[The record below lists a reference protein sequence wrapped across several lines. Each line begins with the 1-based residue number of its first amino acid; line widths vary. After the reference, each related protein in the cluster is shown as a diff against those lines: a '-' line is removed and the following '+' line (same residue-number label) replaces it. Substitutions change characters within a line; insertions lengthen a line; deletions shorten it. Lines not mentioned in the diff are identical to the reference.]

1 MEILSFK
8 AMKNNGD
15 TLCAKQWH
23 QRFHAS
29 PRAEVYGVVNARIA
43 DTIDKFFSIGCV
55 MTTNTKDVPFFVS
68 HKRYHIHWPTP
79 KTGYYFCSSG
89 NLLL

>member
-1 MEILSFK
+1 MATPFVP
-8 AMKNNGD
+8 
-15 TLCAKQWH
+15 KQWH

-79 KTGYYFCSSG
+79 KTGYQPTLKIIFVVVEIYFYD
-89 NLLL
+89 